1 MTLEIR
7 DLTLFKAV
15 VAAGVDQLSKEAW
28 LVDNTAQVKR
38 LENLAENLRHQ
49 INRPR
54 EYRQGPP
61 RPPVA
66 TASS

>member
-54 EYRQGPP
+54 EYRQGPL